1 MHLIGR
7 ADFWCC
13 SALSSC
19 FRPSLVCSTTCH
31 ATPQEEGEERSD
43 KEKGGWGGKG
53 GKKGG
58 AETHRVHSET
68 QAETSRL
75 VKDVGK
81 QVLMST

>member
-1 MHLIGR
+1 MTR
-7 ADFWCC
+7 KRED
-13 SALSSC
+13 
-19 FRPSLVCSTTCH
+19 
-31 ATPQEEGEERSD
+31 GEER
-43 KEKGGWGGKG
+43 EE
-53 GKKGG
+53 KKGG